1 MRVCHLNTCP
11 AGIATQ
17 DPTLRHRF
25 VGKPEH
31 VVNFMLFV
39 AKEVREILAQLGFR
53 TLAEAVGHSECLE
66 MRKALGHW
74 KAKGVDLGNILH
86 QPEIPDGESRH
97 CAIAQEHGIEGEFDD
112 AKLIPICGPALEH
125 KRKVRAVLPIRNVNR
140 TVGTRLGSEITR
152 RYGAD
157 GLPDDTIQVHF
168 KGSAGQ
174 SFMAFV
180 PKGVTFTLEGDAND
194 YLGKGLSGGKLVV
207 LPPAGA
213 TFVVEQNVIAGNV
226 ALYGATSGEAYI
238 RGLAGE
244 RFCVRNSG
252 AHAVVEGVGDH
263 GCEYMTGGRVVIL
276 GPTGRNFAAGMSGG
290 IAYVLDENRELRRNC
305 NTEMVAT
312 GPLDDAGEIE
322 MVLAMLRRHRELTGS
337 RRAHNVLVSWTLFR
351 PLFVRVIPHDYRR
364 VLEAQ
369 NKVSASGLSRE
380 EAEMAAF
387 ELNAKDAARILGK

>member
-1 MRVCHLNTCP
+1 VNYMR
-11 AGIATQ
+11 
-17 DPTLRHRF
+17 
-25 VGKPEH
+25 
-31 VVNFMLFV
+31 FV
-39 AKEVREILAQLGFR
+39 AKEVRELLAQLGFR

-66 MRKALGHW
+66 MRDALDHW
-74 KAKGVDLGNILH
+74 KAKGVDLSAILY
-86 QPEIPDGESRH
+86 QPVIPDSTGRH
-97 CAIAQEHGIEGEFDD
+97 CTVAQRHGIENEFDD
-112 AKLIPICGPALEH
+112 TKLIPICRPALEH
-125 KRKVRAVLPIRNVNR
+125 QRTVRALLPIRNVNR
-140 TVGTRLGSEITR
+140 TMGTRLGSEITR

-157 GLPDDTIQVHF
+157 GLPEDTIQVHF

-194 YLGKGLSGGKLVV
+194 YLGKGLSGGKLI
-207 LPPAGA
+207 LRPPADA
-213 TFVVEQNVIAGNV
+213 TFVVEQNVITGNV

-252 AHAVVEGVGDH
+252 ANAVVEGVGDH
-263 GCEYMTGGRVVIL
+263 GCEYMTGGRVIIL

-305 NTEMVAT
+305 NMEMVGT
-312 GPLDDAGEIE
+312 GPLDDPGEIE
-322 MVLAMLRRHRELTGS
+322 MVLAMLRRHHQLTGS
-337 RRAHNVLVSWTLFR
+337 RRARNVLVSWTLFR

-364 VLEAQ
+364 VLDAQ
-369 NKVSASGLSRE
+369 KKMLASGMSRE

-387 ELNAKDAARILGK
+387 EINAKDAARIHGK